1 MTLQRYGAVLVL
13 FVALGLLAG
22 CESSKD
28 KAARHLQSALEL
40 IEKGDTERAVVEFRN
55 VFQLDPDNRD
65 ARMAFA
71 ALLQGRGNLTE
82 AYAQYQQ
89 VIDKSPQDEEALI
102 AGAGAAAQID
112 RWEDAGRLADM
123 ALIRRPGDPAM
134 LAIRAGV
141 DYAAALIDDDA
152 AGRASAA
159 QTALTL
165 LADQPDTLLLHRVV
179 IDNLMQNAD
188 FTAVLAAVDAAQTRF
203 PEEKGLYMIRV
214 SALASQN
221 DDPAVEAELL
231 KMVQRFPEDVGMAA
245 TLLRWYISKDQID
258 KAEGFLRTK
267 AETGNLTAGLDLVNF
282 LRQYRSVDAALA
294 EIDAVLAKMPAE
306 TGAET
311 GAQTGAEPVTG
322 AVGQIT
328 PDLMRTLRASLMFEQ
343 GKQAEAITAMQE
355 VVAGAGATDQT
366 RQVKVMLAQMLFSA
380 GDAVQARALVETVLT
395 EDPGQSAALK
405 AKSAWLIDDDKT
417 DEAIA
422 LLRRALDANPSDA
435 EGFTLLAKAHQR
447 TGNHDL
453 AGDMLS
459 QAVIA
464 SGKAPAESLRYATFL
479 MEDAKYLPAE
489 TLLVDA
495 LRLDPANLAILTNLG
510 RLYVMMKDWP
520 RATGVVE
527 RLDELATP
535 EALNISQSLRPAV
548 LAGTQKLV
556 AAIDYLKG
564 LAESKDASLNAQV
577 ALIQA
582 YLVNGQ
588 AEKAR
593 LLAEDLLAKSPDS
606 PEVRFIAAAVKGAMG
621 NAAGAEA
628 GYRAILAQNPALG
641 GVWTALVRQFIQ
653 DEKPAEAE
661 AALDEALKAL
671 PEAGDLL
678 VMKAGFLE
686 QRQDAE
692 GAIAIYQRLYAKDT
706 SNQILANNLASM
718 LSGYRKDPESLE
730 QAYVIARRLR
740 GTTVPAFADTYG
752 WIAQQRGNPQEA
764 LPYLETAATGL
775 PQDPMV
781 QFHLAE
787 VLRALNRPDDA
798 RAYYAKVVA
807 LVPATD
813 ARDFVTAS
821 RAALE
826 QK

>member
-1 MTLQRYGAVLVL
+1 M
-13 FVALGLLAG
+13 
-22 CESSKD
+22 
-28 KAARHLQSALEL
+28 
-40 IEKGDTERAVVEFRN
+40 
-55 VFQLDPDNRD
+55 
-65 ARMAFA
+65 
-71 ALLQGRGNLTE
+71 
-82 AYAQYQQ
+82 
-89 VIDKSPQDEEALI
+89 
-102 AGAGAAAQID
+102 
-112 RWEDAGRLADM
+112 
-123 ALIRRPGDPAM
+123 
-134 LAIRAGV
+134 
-141 DYAAALIDDDA
+141 
-152 AGRASAA
+152 
-159 QTALTL
+159 
-165 LADQPDTLLLHRVV
+165 
-179 IDNLMQNAD
+179 
-188 FTAVLAAVDAAQTRF
+188 
-203 PEEKGLYMIRV
+203 
-214 SALASQN
+214 
-221 DDPAVEAELL
+221 
-231 KMVQRFPEDVGMAA
+231 
-245 TLLRWYISKDQID
+245 
-258 KAEGFLRTK
+258 
-267 AETGNLTAGLDLVNF
+267 
-282 LRQYRSVDAALA
+282 
-294 EIDAVLAKMPAE
+294 
-306 TGAET
+306 
-311 GAQTGAEPVTG
+311 
-322 AVGQIT
+322 GQIT